1 MILADKDSRI
11 KTKGNS
17 RRRPGVRELGLP
29 LSEVKAEMFRALSHP
44 ARIRI
49 IETLATGEL
58 SVGEMQPEIGIELS
72 HLSQQLGVLR
82 RAGLVTCRKEGQS
95 VYYSVKD
102 PLLVELL
109 DVAKRL
115 LISSLTET
123 RDLLADL
130 SAEVKR

>member
-1 MILADKDSRI
+1 MASASKFP
-11 KTKGNS
+11 
-17 RRRPGVRELGLP
+17 RRTAPERELVLP
-29 LSEVKAEMFRALSHP
+29 ISELKAELFRALSHP

-49 IETLATGEL
+49 LETLSTGEQ

-72 HLSQQLGVLR
+72 HLSQQLAVLR
-82 RAGLVTCRKEGQS
+82 RAGLVASRKEGQS

-102 PLLVELL
+102 PLITDLL
-109 DVAKRL
+109 KVAKQL

-130 SAEVKR
+130 HAQVNR

>member
-1 MILADKDSRI
+1 MVPTDKRP
-11 KTKGNS
+11 
-17 RRRPGVRELGLP
+17 RRALHERELVLP
-29 LSEVKAEMFRALSHP
+29 ISELKAELFRALSHP

-49 IETLATGEL
+49 LETLANGER

-82 RAGLVTCRKEGQS
+82 RAGLVASRKEGQS
-95 VYYSVKD
+95 VYYSVKH
-102 PLLVELL
+102 PLMTDLL
-109 DVAKRL
+109 KVAKEL

-130 SAEVKR
+130 RAEVNR

>member
-1 MILADKDSRI
+1 MPI
-11 KTKGNS
+11 N
-17 RRRPGVRELGLP
+17 EL
-29 LSEVKAEMFRALSHP
+29 KAEMFRALSHP

-49 IETLATGEL
+49 LETLGTGER

-82 RAGLVTCRKEGQS
+82 RAGLVTSRKDGQS

-102 PLLVELL
+102 PLIAELL
-109 DVAKRL
+109 RVAKQL

-130 SAEVKR
+130 HAEVDR

>member
-1 MILADKDSRI
+1 LPDKPARHTRAD
-11 KTKGNS
+11 
-17 RRRPGVRELGLP
+17 RELGLP
-29 LSEVKAEMFRALSHP
+29 ISELKAEMFRALSHP

-49 IETLATGEL
+49 LETLAGGER

-82 RAGLVTCRKEGQS
+82 RAELVTGRKEGQT
-95 VYYSVKD
+95 VHYSVKD
-102 PLLVELL
+102 PLIVELL
-109 DVAKRL
+109 GVAKRL

-130 SAEVKR
+130 DADEHGRRIIPRA

>member
-1 MILADKDSRI
+1 M
-11 KTKGNS
+11 
-17 RRRPGVRELGLP
+17 PELVLP
-29 LSEVKAEMFRALSHP
+29 ISELKAEMFRALSHP

-49 IETLATGEL
+49 LETLAAGER

-82 RAGLVTCRKEGQS
+82 RAGLVASRKEGQS

-102 PLLVELL
+102 PLITELL
-109 DVAKRL
+109 RVAKAL

-130 SAEVKR
+130 DAAVDQ

>member
-1 MILADKDSRI
+1 MVSSDKQQLREASE
-11 KTKGNS
+11 
-17 RRRPGVRELGLP
+17 RELGLP
-29 LSEVKAEMFRALSHP
+29 ISELKAEMFRALSHP

-49 IETLATGEL
+49 LEALARGER

-72 HLSQQLGVLR
+72 HLSQQLAILR
-82 RAGLVTCRKEGQS
+82 RAGLVTTRKEGQS

-102 PLLVELL
+102 PLITELL
-109 DVAKRL
+109 RVAKQL

-130 SAEVKR
+130 HAEAHR

>member
-1 MILADKDSRI
+1 MVSADSAPQRI
-11 KTKGNS
+11 AS
-17 RRRPGVRELGLP
+17 ERELVLP
-29 LSEVKAEMFRALSHP
+29 VSELKAELFRALSHP

-49 IETLATGEL
+49 LETLSLGEQ

-72 HLSQQLGVLR
+72 HLSQQLAVLR
-82 RAGLVTCRKEGQS
+82 RAGLVASRKEGQS

-102 PLLVELL
+102 PLITELL
-109 DVAKRL
+109 RVAKQL

-130 SAEVKR
+130 HAQVNR

>member
-1 MILADKDSRI
+1 MVFADK
-11 KTKGNS
+11 TP
-17 RRRPGVRELGLP
+17 RRVASERELVLP
-29 LSEVKAEMFRALSHP
+29 ISELKAELFRALSHP

-49 IETLATGEL
+49 LETLSTGER

-72 HLSQQLGVLR
+72 HLSQQLAVLR
-82 RAGLVTCRKEGQS
+82 RAGLVVSRKEGQS

-102 PLLVELL
+102 PLITELL
-109 DVAKRL
+109 RVAKQL

-130 SAEVKR
+130 HAQVNR

>member
-1 MILADKDSRI
+1 MVSADRSGPRDA
-11 KTKGNS
+11 
-17 RRRPGVRELGLP
+17 PERELVLP
-29 LSEVKAEMFRALSHP
+29 VSELKAELFRALSHP

-49 IETLATGEL
+49 LETLSSGER

-72 HLSQQLGVLR
+72 HLSQQLAVLR
-82 RAGLVTCRKEGQS
+82 RAGLVASRKEGQS

-102 PLLVELL
+102 PLITELL
-109 DVAKRL
+109 RVAKQL

-130 SAEVKR
+130 HAQVNR

>member
-1 MILADKDSRI
+1 MS
-11 KTKGNS
+11 
-17 RRRPGVRELGLP
+17 EL
-29 LSEVKAEMFRALSHP
+29 KAELFRALSHP

-49 IETLATGEL
+49 LETLSQGEQ

-72 HLSQQLGVLR
+72 HLSQQLAVLR
-82 RAGLVTCRKEGQS
+82 RAGVVASRKEGQS

-102 PLLVELL
+102 PLITELL
-109 DVAKRL
+109 RVAKQF

-130 SAEVKR
+130 HAQVNR

>member
-1 MILADKDSRI
+1 MASADKAAQRI
-11 KTKGNS
+11 AS
-17 RRRPGVRELGLP
+17 ERELVLP
-29 LSEVKAEMFRALSHP
+29 VSELKADLFRALSHP

-49 IETLATGEL
+49 LETLSLGEQ

-72 HLSQQLGVLR
+72 HLSQQLAVLR
-82 RAGLVTCRKEGQS
+82 RAGLVASRKEGQS

-102 PLLVELL
+102 PLIIDLL
-109 DVAKRL
+109 RVAKQL

-130 SAEVKR
+130 HAQVNR

>member
-1 MILADKDSRI
+1 MTAEMAE
-11 KTKGNS
+11 
-17 RRRPGVRELGLP
+17 RERGLP
-29 LSEVKAEMFRALSHP
+29 ISELKAEMFRALSHP

-49 IETLATGEL
+49 LETLSVGEK

-82 RAGLVTCRKEGQS
+82 RAGLVTTRKEGQS

-102 PLLVELL
+102 PLVTDLL
-109 DVAKRL
+109 AVARRL
-115 LISSLTET
+115 LISALSET

-130 SAEVKR
+130 HASARP

>member
-1 MILADKDSRI
+1 VLPVS
-11 KTKGNS
+11 
-17 RRRPGVRELGLP
+17 EL
-29 LSEVKAEMFRALSHP
+29 KAELFRALAHP

-49 IETLATGEL
+49 LETLSAGEQ

-72 HLSQQLGVLR
+72 HLSQQLAVLR
-82 RAGLVTCRKEGQS
+82 RAGLVATRKEGQS

-102 PLLVELL
+102 PLTTDLL
-109 DVAKRL
+109 RVAKQL

-130 SAEVKR
+130 HAQVNR